1 MTKEK
6 IRLGDPSVELI
17 TVTQAET
24 IFRETSDRLGT
35 ISHLLALIWYRYLY
49 IGPTL
54 EAEGHGA
61 EKTSKP
67 KTFEAESPW
76 SSCPRREK

>member
-1 MTKEK
+1 
-6 IRLGDPSVELI
+6 LGNHSVEIL

-24 IFRETSDRLGT
+24 IFRETSDRLET
-35 ISHLLALIWYRYLY
+35 RCHLLPPIWYRNLY
-49 IGPTL
+49 IGPAL

-61 EKTSKP
+61 EKISKP
-67 KTFEAESPW
+67 KTVEVESPW